1 MEIDTYLHLYSKI
14 NIVDSTVYFFMELKD
29 WLSYNK
35 FMDIS
40 QIIFYGG
47 IGVGVLLFLT
57 IGFAVYRLKKKDEGT
72 LEDYPSDEEEYK
84 ED

>member
-1 MEIDTYLHLYSKI
+1 
-14 NIVDSTVYFFMELKD
+14 
-29 WLSYNK
+29 
-35 FMDIS
+35 MDIS

-47 IGVGVLLFLT
+47 IGVGVLLFIT